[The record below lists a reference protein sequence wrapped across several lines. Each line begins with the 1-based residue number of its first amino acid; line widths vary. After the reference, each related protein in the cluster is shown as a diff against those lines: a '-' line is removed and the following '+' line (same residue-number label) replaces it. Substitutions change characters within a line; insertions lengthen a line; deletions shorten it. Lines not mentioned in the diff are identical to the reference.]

1 MQKQSNWLKSST
13 NKLYNINM
21 KFKITLLLL
30 AYFAIGNAQVS
41 NQGQPQSWR
50 LKNIENLEAVAMP
63 QFDLK
68 ALRAEDKI
76 NDTRQDKPYR
86 YGHEFLVDHT
96 LQNSGKWTTLPN
108 GDRIWRMR
116 YLSKGAQTLNFL
128 FTDFYMP
135 KGATLYLYNAD
146 HTDLLG
152 AYDDKQNNAQR
163 VLGTWLVK
171 GEDIT
176 IEYFEPAAHT
186 GEGKIEIFKV
196 VHGYRSLSAT
206 EVDPDGGLNASG
218 SCMYD
223 VECYIE
229 GINSLKEISKK
240 SVALIIVGN
249 SNWCTGSLIN
259 NTSNDGTPYF
269 LTADHCYSDP
279 SQWAFMFN
287 WINPNPSCAT
297 GVPSTNN
304 APNYHLTVSGAEL
317 KARKEESDFTLVEIT
332 IGLPD
337 DWGLVWAGWDRST
350 TIPQFSYGIHHPA
363 GDIMKVSLDYDA
375 PTMVNDIGDFGI
387 VWDIA
392 NWEIGGLQPGSSGS
406 PMFDNNGRIRGQ
418 AWYIYGA
425 PVCNGLNVGG
435 QSSGYGRFNVS
446 WDAGSTPAARLK
458 EWLDPQNTGALTT
471 DTYPLQPV
479 YTVDAK
485 TIFTELG
492 NDCNSIVAPAIR
504 IINNGTQ
511 NLTSAQID
519 YTLNGVTQ
527 TFSWT
532 GNLATDESD
541 VVELPQS
548 DGVAGENTVTVTI
561 TNPNGIADQNTSDN
575 TISAL
580 VSIVQGYPAQQFTL
594 TLLTDNYGEEV
605 RWELTNE
612 NNTVLYS
619 ATPGTYDSTTTYT
632 ETFDL
637 IDGGCYTFTIHDSF
651 GDGICCNEGIGSYI
665 ITTANNEVIH
675 MGGNYGAGE
684 QFTLRIESALSTGQP
699 ILNAGA
705 KVYPNPSNG
714 MFNITL
720 PSGYSPAYTVY
731 NLLGQQVKQGKIN
744 NGSGTINLNDAS
756 NGVYILKTNDAATG
770 NEATFKLIKQ

>member
-1 MQKQSNWLKSST
+1 
-13 NKLYNINM
+13 M
-21 KFKITLLLL
+21 KIKITLLLL
-30 AYFAIGNAQVS
+30 FFVTINQAQVS
-41 NQGQPQSWR
+41 NQGQPQSWS
-50 LKNIENLEAVAMP
+50 LNNIENLEAVVMP

-76 NDTRQDKPYR
+76 NDAKQDKPYR

-128 FTDFYMP
+128 FTDFFMP
-135 KGATLYLYNAD
+135 KGATLYLYNAN

-163 VLGTWLVK
+163 VLGTWLVA

-176 IEYFEPAAHT
+176 IEYLEPAEQA
-186 GEGKIEIFKV
+186 GQGKLEIFKV

-206 EVDPDGGLNASG
+206 EIDPDSGLNASG
-218 SCMYD
+218 NCMYD

-317 KARKEESDFTLVEIT
+317 KARREESDFTLVEIT
-332 IGLPD
+332 TGLPD
-337 DWGLVWAGWDRST
+337 DWGLVWSGWDRST

-375 PTMVNDIGDFGI
+375 PTMVNDDGAFGI

-406 PMFDNNGRIRGQ
+406 PMFDQNGRIRGQ
-418 AWYIYGA
+418 AWYIYGN
-425 PVCNGLNVGG
+425 PVCNGLNSGA

-446 WDAGSTPAARLK
+446 WNAGSSPASRLK

-471 DTYPLQPV
+471 DAYPLQPL
-479 YTVDAK
+479 YMVDVK

-492 NDCNSIVAPAIR
+492 DDCNSNIAPAIR

-511 NLTSAQID
+511 NLTSAQIN
-519 YTLNGVTQ
+519 YTLNGVTEVLP
-527 TFSWT
+527 WV
-532 GNLATDESD
+532 GNLATNESA
-541 VVELPQS
+541 VIELPQS
-548 DGVAGENTVTVTI
+548 AGTAGENTVAVTI
-561 TNPNGIADQNTSDN
+561 TYPNGTSDQNESDN
-575 TISAL
+575 TISAV
-580 VSIVQGYPAQQFTL
+580 VSIVPGYPAQQFTL

-605 RWELTNE
+605 SWELTNE
-612 NNTVLYS
+612 NGVVLYNAEAGSYES
-619 ATPGTYDSTTTYT
+619 ASTYT

-637 IDGGCYTFTIHDSF
+637 VDSGCYTFSIHDSF
-651 GDGICCNEGIGSYI
+651 GDGICCNEGNGSYI
-665 ITTANNEVIH
+665 IISADNEAIH
-675 MGGNYGAGE
+675 IGGNYGTGE
-684 QFTLRIESALSTGQP
+684 QLPLRIEGGLSTAEASR
-699 ILNAGA
+699 NADA

-714 MFNITL
+714 IYNIVVT
-720 PSGYSPAYTVY
+720 SSYSPVYTIY
-731 NLLGQQVKQGKIN
+731 NLLGQQVLQGKIS
-744 NGSGTINLNDAS
+744 NGTGIINLNEAA
-756 NGVYILKTNDAATG
+756 NGVYLLKTTDTTTG
-770 NEATFKLIKQ
+770 SEAIFKLIKQ

>member
-1 MQKQSNWLKSST
+1 
-13 NKLYNINM
+13 M
-21 KFKITLLLL
+21 KIKITLLVLF
-30 AYFAIGNAQVS
+30 FATISQAQVS
-41 NQGQPQSWR
+41 NQGQPQSWS
-50 LKNIENLEAVAMP
+50 LNNIENPEAVVMP

-76 NDTRQDKPYR
+76 NDAKQDKPYR

-135 KGATLYLYNAD
+135 KGATLYLYNAN

-163 VLGTWLVK
+163 VLGTWLVA

-176 IEYFEPAAHT
+176 IEYFEPAEQA
-186 GEGKIEIFKV
+186 GQGKLEIFKV

-206 EVDPDGGLNASG
+206 EIDPDSGLNASG

-297 GVPSTNN
+297 GIPSTNN

-317 KARKEESDFTLVEIT
+317 KARREESDFTLVEIT
-332 IGLPD
+332 TGLPD
-337 DWGLVWAGWDRST
+337 DWGLVWSGWDRST

-363 GDIMKVSLDYDA
+363 GDIMKVSLDYDS
-375 PTMVNDIGDFGI
+375 PTMVNDNGDFGI

-425 PVCNGLNVGG
+425 SVCNGLNAGG

-446 WDAGSTPAARLK
+446 WDAGSTPSARLK

-492 NDCNSIVAPAIR
+492 NNCNSIVAPAIR

-511 NLTSAQID
+511 NLTSAQIN
-519 YTLNGVTQ
+519 YTLNGVTEVL
-527 TFSWT
+527 SWM
-532 GNLATDESD
+532 GNLATNESD

-548 DGVAGENTVTVTI
+548 AGAAGENTIAVTI
-561 TNPNGIADQNTSDN
+561 TSPNGTSDQNESDN
-575 TISAL
+575 VISA
-580 VSIVQGYPAQQFTL
+580 IVTVVEGYPAQQITL

-605 RWELTNE
+605 SWELTNE
-612 NNTVLYS
+612 NGEVLYS
-619 ATPGTYDSTTTYT
+619 VEEGAYANATTYT
-632 ETFDL
+632 EVFD
-637 IDGGCYTFTIHDSF
+637 IVDGGCYNFSIYDSF
-651 GDGICCNEGIGSYI
+651 GDGICCAEGNGGYVLS
-665 ITTANNEVIH
+665 TADNQAIQL
-675 MGGNYGAGE
+675 GGNYGTGE
-684 QFTLRIESALSTGQP
+684 QTSLRIESVLSIGQAALNGE
-699 ILNAGA
+699 A

-714 MFNITL
+714 LFTVKV
-720 PSGYSPAYTVY
+720 PSGYSPNYTVY
-731 NLLGQQVKQGKIN
+731 NLLGQEVTKGLLTN
-744 NGSGTINLNDAS
+744 NLDTVNLS
-756 NGVYILKTNDAATG
+756 NAAAGVYLLKVIDAATG
-770 NEATFKLIKQ
+770 SETSFKLIKQ